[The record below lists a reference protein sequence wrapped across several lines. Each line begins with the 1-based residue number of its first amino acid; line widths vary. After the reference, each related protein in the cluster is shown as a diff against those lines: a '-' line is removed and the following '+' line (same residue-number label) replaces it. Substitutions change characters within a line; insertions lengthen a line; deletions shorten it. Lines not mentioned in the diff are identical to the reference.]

1 MQRQRLWKRA
11 QESPQ
16 RRTPLKTQPSRDLVV
31 ITHPLHPFVG
41 RAFPVQ
47 QRLRYLGRPSVV
59 LLFPDGRLAR
69 VPEDW
74 TDLRP
79 RPPPLEVRGKCPK
92 LHPESLREL
101 SALLDDLRNKSRPHD
116 QEGSAS
122 DEKRQEPV
130 IAGRALR
137 RTPRGGPA
145 RAVGRAG
152 RRAAQGRHQGSRRK
166 RGKR

>member
-1 MQRQRLWKRA
+1 M
-11 QESPQ
+11 
-16 RRTPLKTQPSRDLVV
+16 V
-31 ITHPLHPFVG
+31 ITHPIHPFVG

-59 LLFPDGRLAR
+59 LLFPDGRLAK

-79 RPPPLEVRGKCPK
+79 RPPPLEFRGKCPK

-101 SALLDDLRNKSRPHD
+101 SALLDDLRHRSPRHD

-122 DEKRQEPV
+122 DEKRPRPV

-145 RAVGRAG
+145 RAAGRAG
-152 RRAAQGRHQGSRRK
+152 RRVAQGPHQGSRRT